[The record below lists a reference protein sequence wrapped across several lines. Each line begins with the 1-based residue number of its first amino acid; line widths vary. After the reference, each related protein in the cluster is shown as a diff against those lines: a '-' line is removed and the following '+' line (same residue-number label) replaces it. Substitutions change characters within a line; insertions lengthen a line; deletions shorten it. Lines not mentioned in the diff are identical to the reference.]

1 MTVNPVCG
9 AGKGVGPGAVVGIV
23 VAENMDIHKCVL
35 LHTFT
40 IFIYITSHILNPI
53 SWS

>member
-35 LHTFT
+35 RHSLL
-40 IFIYITSHILNPI
+40 YITHFKFHVMGIK
-53 SWS
+53 